1 MENTKKLGELVEQA
15 ASAINAASPS
25 GSKELGHLQTTLAQI
40 SEQIDKTNNIPEE
53 LSVRAKDATN
63 AACELVND
71 IADPKADDA
80 EQSLQTITQTI
91 SALQILAEQAS
102 EGSEIRDM
110 DIQFPPL
117 VGENEHVIVISEED
131 MSLVVDF
138 ADEAEENI
146 ESIESSLLRLED
158 DPNHDEVLD
167 SIFRGFHTIKGSA
180 GFVHLD
186 DMVSLSHA
194 AESLLDITRTRNL
207 SLTSSE
213 INVILESLDMMKNMI
228 ADLRTMAQSG
238 QPAIKQENL
247 PQLLDQL
254 KGRTEDKS
262 LTTSIDTVES
272 EETDQDSDEILSA
285 KTESAVTSTTD
296 LPQDKHCSNEDK
308 TGVHGHKTN
317 VENEKIRVSTKRL
330 DSLVNMVGELVIA
343 QSMVTQHANDY
354 TSDRENFR
362 QQIHHQNR
370 IVNEIQELSMSMR
383 MVPIGGVFQK
393 IARLVRDLSQKAGK
407 DINLTISGEET
418 ELDRNV
424 IGLIS
429 DPLVH
434 MIRNSIGH
442 GIECSD
448 ERTKAGKEAAGNIR
462 LSAYHK
468 SGNIVI
474 ELSDDGKGLDR
485 QLILRKAI
493 DNGIVQPHQ
502 ELSEQETYSLIF
514 RAGLS
519 TAQEVTDISGRGV
532 GMDVVKKNI
541 ESLHGKIDISSVPGK
556 GATFTIRLPLTLAII
571 DGQIIR
577 VGNNRYIIPLV
588 CVCESLQIEAEQV
601 SSVHGLCEMVLVRGE
616 LFPVVNLYRLFD
628 IIPTSENVADKS
640 LLVIVESGNEKCCLK
655 VDELLDQQQVVVK
668 SLGEGVGYVKGI
680 SGAAILGDGRVSL
693 ILDIPNLVELARS

>member
-1 MENTKKLGELVEQA
+1 MENTKQLGQLVEQA

-25 GSKELGHLQTTLAQI
+25 DSKGLDHLQTTLTRI
-40 SEQIDKTNNIPEE
+40 SEQIDKTNNIPQE
-53 LSVRAKDATN
+53 LSVRARDATN

-71 IADPKADDA
+71 IANSKTDDA

-91 SALQILAEQAS
+91 SALQVLAEQAL
-102 EGSEIRDM
+102 EGGEIRDM
-110 DIQFPPL
+110 DIQLPPL
-117 VGENEHVIVISEED
+117 VGESEHVIVISEED

-146 ESIESSLLRLED
+146 ESIESSLLQLED
-158 DPNHDEVLD
+158 DPNHDEALD

-207 SLTSSE
+207 SLTKSE

-228 ADLRTMAQSG
+228 ADLMTMAQSG
-238 QPAIKQENL
+238 QPAMKQENL

-254 KGRTEDKS
+254 KSRTEDKS
-262 LTTSIDTVES
+262 LTTSTDTVES
-272 EETDQDSDEILSA
+272 EETHQDSDESLSA

-296 LPQDKHCSNEDK
+296 LPQDKHRSNEDK
-308 TGVHGHKTN
+308 TGAHGHKTN
-317 VENEKIRVSTKRL
+317 VENEKIRVSTERL

-362 QQIHHQNR
+362 QHIHHQNR

-393 IARLVRDLSQKAGK
+393 MARLVRDLSQKAGK
-407 DINLTISGEET
+407 NINLTISGEET

-424 IGLIS
+424 IGLIF

-448 ERTKAGKEAAGNIR
+448 ERTKAGKDAAGNIK

-474 ELSDDGKGLDR
+474 ELADDGKGLDR
-485 QLILRKAI
+485 QRILRKAI
-493 DNGIVQPHQ
+493 DNGIVPPHQ
-502 ELSEQETYSLIF
+502 ELSEQETYRLVF

-519 TAQEVTDISGRGV
+519 TAQEITDVSGRGV

-541 ESLHGKIDISSVPGK
+541 ESLHGKIDISSVPGE
-556 GATFTIRLPLTLAII
+556 GATFTLRLPLTLAII

-577 VGNNRYIIPLV
+577 VGDNRYIIPLV

-601 SSVHGLCEMVLVRGE
+601 SSVHGLCEMALVRGD
-616 LFPVVNLYRLFD
+616 LLPIVHLHRLFN
-628 IIPTSENVADKS
+628 ITPTSENVAES
-640 LLVIVESGNEKCCLK
+640 LFVIVESGNEKCCLK
-655 VDELLDQQQVVVK
+655 VDGLLDQQQVVIK
-668 SLGEGVGYVKGI
+668 SLGEGIGYVKGI

>member
-1 MENTKKLGELVEQA
+1 MAFLITE
-15 ASAINAASPS
+15 S
-25 GSKELGHLQTTLAQI
+25 TLAQI
-40 SEQIDKTNNIPEE
+40 SEQIDKTNNISEE
-53 LSVRAKDATN
+53 LLVRAKDATN
-63 AACELVND
+63 RACELVKD
-71 IADPKADDA
+71 IANQKADDA

-91 SALQILAEQAS
+91 SALQILAEQTS
-102 EGSEIRDM
+102 EGSEIRDI
-110 DIQFPPL
+110 DIQFPQPM
-117 VGENEHVIVISEED
+117 GENEHLTVISEED
-131 MSLVVDF
+131 MSLVMDF
-138 ADEAEENI
+138 TDEAEENI
-146 ESIESSLLRLED
+146 ESIESSLLQLED
-158 DPNHDEVLD
+158 NPNHDEVLD

-194 AESLLDITRTRNL
+194 AESLLDITRTENL
-207 SLTSSE
+207 SLSNSD
-213 INVILESLDMMKNMI
+213 INVILESLDIMKNMI
-228 ADLRTMAQSG
+228 TDLRTMAKTG
-238 QPAIKQENL
+238 QPARKQKSL

-254 KGRTEDKS
+254 KSRAEDKS
-262 LTTSIDTVES
+262 LTTSSNTVENG
-272 EETDQDSDEILSA
+272 EIDQDLDEILSA
-285 KTESAVTSTTD
+285 KTESAVISTTG
-296 LPQDKHCSNEDK
+296 LPEDKHCSNED
-308 TGVHGHKTN
+308 TSGVYGHKTN
-317 VENEKIRVSTKRL
+317 VEDEKIRVSTKRL

-362 QQIHHQNR
+362 QQIHHQSR
-370 IVNEIQELSMSMR
+370 IVDEIQELSMSMR

-393 IARLVRDLSQKAGK
+393 MARLVRDLSQKAGK
-407 DINLTISGEET
+407 NINLTISGEET
-418 ELDRNV
+418 ELDRNLV
-424 IGLIS
+424 GLIS

-448 ERTKAGKEAAGNIR
+448 ERTKAGKEAAGNIK

-474 ELSDDGKGLDR
+474 ELADDGKGLDR
-485 QLILRKAI
+485 KQILRKAI

-502 ELSEQETYSLIF
+502 EMSEQEIYRLIF

-519 TAQEVTDISGRGV
+519 TAQEITDVSGRGV

-556 GATFTIRLPLTLAII
+556 GATFTLRLPLTLAII
-571 DGQIIR
+571 DGQIIK

-588 CVCESLQIEAEQV
+588 CMCESLQLKAEQV
-601 SSVHGLCEMVLVRGE
+601 SSVHGLCEMALVRGD
-616 LFPVVNLYRLFD
+616 LFPVVNLHRLFD
-628 IIPTSENVADKS
+628 IIPTSENVADES

-655 VDELLDQQQVVVK
+655 VDELLDQQQVVIK
-668 SLGEGVGYVKGI
+668 SLGEGIGYVKGI